1 MRDPSASLLLLTPAA
16 LNQRRSRPV
25 LERVRALGFTPFR
38 HRVHARL
45 APDVVTSVFQ
55 VNRHR
60 IWDTYRYR
68 VLDRLF
74 QAGPSAAVLA
84 APAAGTSAAAA
95 GAELAGAV
103 GALGFLEDGGAPG
116 LPLVYVSP
124 SPERRADD
132 EAALFEPDDGERSE
146 RPEELA
152 LALDLV
158 ESGSPRAELDRDA
171 VLARLR
177 AAALLGAWGDLDDEG
192 RRRVEATLDG
202 GPGLAAREV
211 AEPLVA
217 HLRGG
222 ERHLLADFLR
232 HDFDRTRRGFAWWRQ
247 ARVLALYGAEPSIW
261 DELVLLGGMVER

>member
-1 MRDPSASLLLLTPAA
+1 M
-16 LNQRRSRPV
+16 
-25 LERVRALGFTPFR
+25 ERVREHGLTPFR

-45 APDVVTSVFQ
+45 APDTVTSVFQ

-74 QAGPSAAVLA
+74 QAGPSVAVLA
-84 APAAGTSAAAA
+84 APEAGASPAA
-95 GAELAGAV
+95 GAALAGAV

-124 SPERRADD
+124 SPERRAED
-132 EAALFEPDDGERSE
+132 EAALFEPGDGERRE
-146 RPEELA
+146 RPEEIA

-158 ESGSPRAELDRDA
+158 ESGSPRAELGRDA

-177 AAALLGAWGDLDDEG
+177 AAALLGAWADLDDEG

-232 HDFDRTRRGFAWWRQ
+232 HDFDRTRPGFAWWRQ